1 MFPAARRA
9 TLGGAA
15 DRPSLDPLTKRAS
28 EETCGICRA
37 GGYRAALTGS
47 DFGQGHAIMQ
57 MSVAGRSSE
66 VHTTPPARER
76 RDSLFEEFELWSD
89 YDAYARPSA
98 ARSCPVAAGAITTQS
113 RSIRLPFR
121 GV

>member
-1 MFPAARRA
+1 LCFRERVGPP
-9 TLGGAA
+9 LV
-15 DRPSLDPLTKRAS
+15 RPRIAQALTHLTKRAS
-28 EETCGICRA
+28 EETYGICRT

-66 VHTTPPARER
+66 VHTTPPAKGR
-76 RDSLFEEFELWSD
+76 RTSLLEEFELWSD

-98 ARSCPVAAGAITTQS
+98 APLLPCSDRRDHGA
-113 RSIRLPFR
+113 
-121 GV
+121 V